1 MRVLHFYR
9 TYLPETHGG
18 AEEAIRQICLATK
31 HLGVEN
37 RVLSLARVSQRT
49 EIQREEAGVIQVP
62 LQMEP
67 ASCSMG
73 VETFREYRKQAQW
86 ADLIQIHYPWPFAD
100 LVHVVS
106 GVQKPVV
113 VTYHSDIIRQN
124 LLEKLYS
131 PLRALFFRKVNR
143 FIATSPNY
151 LESSK
156 LLKGLSERSDVIPLG
171 LDPTSYSPPS
181 TEARDHVASHY
192 GEGFFLFVGV
202 LRYYKGLRF
211 LVDAAAQT
219 GLPVVIAGHGP
230 EQESL
235 KSQAKARGANNV
247 TFTGFV
253 SDDVKQALME
263 NAKAVVFPS
272 CERSEAFGVTL
283 LEGQMHGLPLIT
295 CDIGTGTS
303 YVNLHHETGIVIPA
317 CDSTALAEA
326 MQEIEENPARAREMG
341 QAGLE
346 RFNSLF
352 SGDQVGERYLGVYRQ
367 VLGQTDK
374 TSLGKDR

>member
-9 TYLPETHGG
+9 TYLPETQGG
-18 AEEAIRQICLATK
+18 AEEAIHQICLATK
-31 HLGVEN
+31 KLGVEN
-37 RVLSLARVSQRT
+37 RVLSLARVSQKT
-49 EIQREEAGVIQVP
+49 EIQREEAFVVQVP

-73 VETFREYRKQAQW
+73 VETFREYREQARW
-86 ADLIQIHYPWPFAD
+86 ADVIQVHYPWPFAD

-143 FIATSPNY
+143 FVATSPNY

-156 LLKGLSERSDVIPLG
+156 LLQGLSERSDVIPLG
-171 LDPTSYSPPS
+171 LDPASYSPPS
-181 TEARDHVASHY
+181 AEACDHVVSHY

-230 EQESL
+230 EQQALRDQARASGA
-235 KSQAKARGANNV
+235 KSIK
-247 TFTGFV
+247 FTGFV
-253 SDDVKQALME
+253 SDDVKQALMA

-303 YVNLHHETGIVIPA
+303 YVNRHGETGIVIPA
-317 CDSTALAEA
+317 CDSKALAEA
-326 MQEIEENPARAREMG
+326 MQEIEQSPVRAREMG
-341 QAGLE
+341 LAGRE